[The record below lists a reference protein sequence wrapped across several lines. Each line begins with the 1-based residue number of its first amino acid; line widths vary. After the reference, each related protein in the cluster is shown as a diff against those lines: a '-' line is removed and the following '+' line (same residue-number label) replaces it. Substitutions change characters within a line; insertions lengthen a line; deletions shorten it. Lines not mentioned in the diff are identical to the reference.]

1 MHTHSAQHNS
11 LPADW
16 HPVAVPQF
24 LLTGTAAVGRVR
36 AGAGA
41 LSGRRESGA
50 SKGPDPLVQ
59 LETRGPVFKPGTF
72 VTVQKWGSGASH
84 SAFHKL
90 RCKLQLPFEWR
101 GRQAAA
107 ASAMMPIM
115 IMMPLSHC
123 PGRLDAKHRRHGAI
137 DQRRSVNVL
146 VPEVDTTHS
155 DRVAVHCPLSP
166 TQQPAHW
173 HCDWSA
179 VSAGLACTTA
189 TGSLR
194 FKLQCP
200 NCIGPGFNL
209 T

>member
-1 MHTHSAQHNS
+1 MHTHSAQHKS
-11 LPADW
+11 LPVDW
-16 HPVAVPQF
+16 QPVAVPQF

-90 RCKLQLPFEWR
+90 RCKLQLPFSLN
-101 GRQAAA
+101 GAVRQAAA

-166 TQQPAHW
+166 TQQPAHGTVTG
-173 HCDWSA
+173 A
-179 VSAGLACTTA
+179 QFQL
-189 TGSLR
+189 GSLAR
-194 FKLQCP
+194 P
-200 NCIGPGFNL
+200 PRAA
-209 T
+209 